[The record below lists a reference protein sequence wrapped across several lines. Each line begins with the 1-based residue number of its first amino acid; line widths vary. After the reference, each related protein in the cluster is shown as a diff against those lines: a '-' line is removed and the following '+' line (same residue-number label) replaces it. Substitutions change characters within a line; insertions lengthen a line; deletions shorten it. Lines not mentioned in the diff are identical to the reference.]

1 MLEIIGNAKEVT
13 RIMKHFRKMFAG
25 SIFLFIHLLLDCSI
39 FNPLSLGLAMLVLE
53 EDGTV
58 VSGMSSREGETVM
71 FTEKINLKEYPR
83 INEWL
88 TKVETEMKITLAKGA
103 EKSIEQRRSIKK
115 VTIAQKIPLF
125 I

>member
-1 MLEIIGNAKEVT
+1 
-13 RIMKHFRKMFAG
+13 
-25 SIFLFIHLLLDCSI
+25 
-39 FNPLSLGLAMLVLE
+39 MLVLE

-103 EKSIEQRRSIKK
+103 EKSITQRRAIKK
-115 VTIAQKIPLF
+115 VFILYFLYLVPLSRIQPYSQF
-125 I
+125 VGRFRSLWRVDQHLPCSARSCVLSS